1 MNLERANSGSYRTP
15 ILRPSISINNK
26 DEEEEIIANTIDEK
40 LRILRNNCAKDYSLS
55 AIVFNSELMK
65 RIKK

>member
-40 LRILRNNCAKDYSLS
+40 MRILRNNCAKDYSLS
-55 AIVFNSELMK
+55 AIVFNAELMK